1 MTRSMSETRRT
12 TTGEAAGTPSGL
24 EYARALAA
32 LRERVK
38 ELDCLYAITRLSQ
51 RHDLDPDA
59 LLSGVAG
66 ILARAWQYP
75 EVARARVA
83 VAGREAT
90 SPRAG
95 RPVSRQTC
103 PVLVDGEPAGE
114 IEIAYLEKRPACD
127 EGPFLAEERHL
138 LSAVADH
145 LGRIVSARRA
155 GERLREL
162 SRELIRA
169 QEAER
174 QRIARELHD
183 GAAQDLSGV
192 RLALDTLAGRLEIGL
207 SGDPR
212 EVAAIVRKLGAGL
225 GRSIANLR
233 DLSYDLLP
241 PALAQLGLAE
251 TVSRLCEDYAVRH
264 GLTVAC
270 YADGL
275 ETGGRDFE
283 TDVNVFRVVREALA
297 NACRHA
303 QASCVTVRL
312 LASYPDLIVRVR
324 DNGRGFV
331 PEERLPEAL
340 AAKHMGLWSMGE
352 RVRLLGG
359 TLRIRSKPGQ
369 GTTIVAEVPLAREA

>member
-1 MTRSMSETRRT
+1 MSATERD
-12 TTGEAAGTPSGL
+12 TTGPVTGPPSDL
-24 EYARALAA
+24 EYARTLAA

-51 RHDLDPDA
+51 RHDLAPDA
-59 LLSGVAG
+59 LLSGVAA
-66 ILARAWQYP
+66 ILVRAWQYP
-75 EVARARVA
+75 EIARARVS
-83 VAGREAT
+83 VDGREAR
-90 SPRAG
+90 SHRGG
-95 RPVSRQTC
+95 RPVSRQTS

-114 IEIAYLEKRPACD
+114 IEIAYLEARPPCD

-138 LSAVADH
+138 LNAVADH
-145 LGRIVSARRA
+145 LGRIVAARKA

-183 GAAQDLSGV
+183 GAAQDLSGL
-192 RLALDTLAGRLEIGL
+192 RLALDALAGRLE
-207 SGDPR
+207 SGRSADPR
-212 EVAAIVRKLGAGL
+212 ALAATVRELGAGL
-225 GRSIANLR
+225 GQSIASLR

-251 TVSRLCEDYAVRH
+251 TVNRLCQDYAARH
-264 GLTVAC
+264 GLVVEC

-275 ETGGRDFE
+275 EAGSRNFE
-283 TDVNVFRVVREALA
+283 TDINVFRVVQEALA

-303 QASCVTVRL
+303 AATCVTVRL
-312 LASYPDLIVRVR
+312 VASYPNLIVRVR

-331 PEERLPEAL
+331 PETRLPEAL

-369 GTTIVAEVPLAREA
+369 GTSIVAEVPLAREG